1 MVGEIPQDSSTL
13 RRCSDLDSI
22 IAIFLNACSVAVC
35 LICLASF
42 GRNEVARQGPEEDG
56 PETDPSQSKMRTLGC
71 VPCALFAIL
80 LAVFLLDIHQ

>member
-1 MVGEIPQDSSTL
+1 MVGEIPRDSSTF
-13 RRCSDLDSI
+13 RPFSDLDSI
-22 IAIFLNACSVAVC
+22 IAIFLNAYSIAVC

-80 LAVFLLDIHQ
+80 SGGFFA